1 MQKLLIA
8 NRGEIAVRIARTAAE
23 MGIATVAVY
32 SQDDA
37 ASLHIRKAD
46 EAVALQG
53 SGPAAYLDIA
63 HVVAAATAAGCDA
76 VHPGYGFLSENA
88 AFARACAEAGLTFV
102 GPTPETLALFGDK
115 GRARRL
121 AQRCGVPV
129 LPGTDGPTSL
139 EDARAFFAGLGPG
152 GAVMV
157 KAVAGGGGRGMRP
170 VMQPTDLAAAFERC
184 ASEAQAAF
192 GAGDLYV
199 EQFLPRARHI
209 EVQIVGDGASVV
221 HLWDREC
228 SLQRQRQKV
237 VEIAPADMLPM
248 DLRERLFAAAVSLG
262 QAAAYKSLG
271 TIEFLVEEDRF
282 VFIEGNARLQ
292 VEHTVTEEVTG
303 LDLVRLQLQ
312 IAAGRSLGELRL
324 SQGDVPAP
332 RGHAVQVRVNL
343 ETMAADGSARPAGGL
358 LTAFEPPSGPGVRV
372 DGFGYAGYRTS
383 ARFDS
388 LLAKLIVHVGP
399 DLTREAGLSRAVAK
413 AYRALAEFRLEG
425 SATNIAFLQNL
436 LAQPAVASGDIHTRY
451 IEEQMADLAGV
462 SQAHPRL
469 FFDAAARGA
478 APPAAQKV
486 GYQVD
491 AGDPLAI
498 LALGKQA
505 TQAVVEADEPEGPEG
520 ARPLRAPLQGTV
532 INISVAAGDEVRAGQ
547 ALMIMEAMKMEHVI
561 TAEVSGIVRQ
571 VTVAVGDTV
580 FEDHPLAFLEE
591 AEIAGAGDQDED
603 VIDLDYIR
611 PDLAE
616 VLERHRL
623 TLDAARPDAVAR
635 RRKTGQRT
643 ARENVDDLLD
653 AGSFVEYGPLV
664 VAARRRRHSLDEL
677 VATTPADGMLM
688 GLGSVNGDRFAE
700 DRARCAVLSYDYTV
714 LAGTQGANNHWK
726 LDRMSE
732 LIHRWKLPTVFFTE
746 GGGGRPGDTEGGG
759 YTRGFEFWGRLS
771 GTVPLVGINSG
782 RCFAGN
788 AAILGCCDVIIATK
802 DSALGMG
809 GPAMVE
815 GGGLGVFRPEEI
827 GPIKVMQA
835 NGTIDVL
842 VDDEQAAVVAARQ
855 YLSYFQG
862 PVAHWT
868 CADQRLL
875 RRAIPENRLRVYD
888 IRKLIALIADDGS
901 VLELRPKFGLAMV
914 TAFIRVEGRP
924 MGVFANNPMHIGGA
938 IDSDASDKAARFM
951 QLCEAFDIPL
961 LSLSDTPGNM
971 VGPEAEKTGLIRH
984 CSRLFVI
991 GANLTV
997 PIFSV
1002 ILRKSY
1008 GLGAIAMTGGSYQAA
1023 AFCVSWPTGEFG
1035 GMGLEGSVKLGYRNE
1050 LAAIE
1055 DPGAR
1060 KARFD
1065 EMVAAAYA
1073 GGKAMAR
1080 GSYPALDDVIDPA
1093 DTRRWV
1099 VAGLKALPPVPVRT
1113 EKKLRWIDSW

>member
-1 MQKLLIA
+1 LQKLLIA

-37 ASLHIRKAD
+37 ASLHTRKAD
-46 EAVALQG
+46 EAHGLKG

-63 HVVAAATAAGCDA
+63 GVVAAAKAMACDA

-88 AFARACAEAGLTFV
+88 AFARACAEAGLIFV
-102 GPTPETLALFGDK
+102 GPTPETLELFGDK
-115 GRARRL
+115 GRARAL
-121 AQRCGVPV
+121 AQQCDVPV
-129 LPGTDGPTSL
+129 LPGTDGPTTL
-139 EDARAFFAGLGPG
+139 AQAKAFFEGPG
-152 GAVMV
+152 HGAVMI

-170 VMQPTDLAAAFERC
+170 VVQPTDLEAAYERC
-184 ASEAQAAF
+184 ASEAKAAF
-192 GAGDLYV
+192 GNGDLYL
-199 EQFLPRARHI
+199 ERFMPHARHV
-209 EVQIVGDGASVV
+209 EVQIVGDGKAVG

-237 VEIAPADMLPM
+237 VEIAPADMLPRA
-248 DLRERLFAAAVSLG
+248 LREQLFAAAVRLG
-262 QAAAYKSLG
+262 EAADYQSLG
-271 TIEFLVEEDRF
+271 TMEFLVEGNSF

-303 LDLVRLQLQ
+303 LDLVRIQLE
-312 IAAGRSLGELRL
+312 IAAGRTLGDLGLRQ
-324 SQGDVPAP
+324 SDVPTP
-332 RGHAVQVRVNL
+332 RGHAVQVRINL
-343 ETMAADGSARPAGGL
+343 ETMGPDGSAKPAGGL
-358 LTAFEPPSGPGVRV
+358 LTAFEPPSGPGIRV

-383 ARFDS
+383 TRFDS
-388 LLAKLIVHVGP
+388 LLAKLIVHS
-399 DLTREAGLSRAVAK
+399 AGGLPQAVAK
-413 AYRALAEFRLEG
+413 AYRALGEFRIEG
-425 SATNIAFLQNL
+425 SASNIGFLQTL
-436 LAQPAVASGDIHTRY
+436 LAQPQVARGEVHTRF
-451 IEEQMADLAGV
+451 IEERMADLGHAPDT
-462 SQAHPRL
+462 HRKL
-469 FFDAAARGA
+469 YFDATPRAAAGPSTPQR
-478 APPAAQKV
+478 V

-491 AGDPLAI
+491 AADPLAI
-498 LALGKQA
+498 LALGKQETVPSTEDIA
-505 TQAVVEADEPEGPEG
+505 DEAPEGTQA
-520 ARPLRAPLQGTV
+520 LRAPLQGTV
-532 INISVAAGDEVRAGQ
+532 IAIAVAAGDTVRAGQ

-561 TAEVSGIVRQ
+561 AAQVSGIVRQ
-571 VTVAVGDTV
+571 VSVEVGETV

-591 AEIAGAGDQDED
+591 AEIDGGAGAEEEA
-603 VIDLDYIR
+603 IDLDFIR

-623 TLDAARPDAVAR
+623 TFDDARPDAVAR

-643 ARENVDDLLD
+643 ARENIDDLVD
-653 AGSFVEYGPLV
+653 PGSFVEYGPLV

-677 VATTPADGMLM
+677 VKTTPADGMLM
-688 GLGSVNGDRFAE
+688 GLASVNGDRFPE
-700 DRARCAVLSYDYTV
+700 DRARTAVFSYDYTV
-714 LAGTQGANNHWK
+714 LAGTQGGNNHWK
-726 LDRMSE
+726 LDRMAE
-732 LIHRWKLPTVFFTE
+732 LALRWRLPTVFFTE

-759 YTRGFEFWGRLS
+759 FTRGFEYWGKLS
-771 GTVPLVGINSG
+771 GAVPLVGINSG

-842 VDDEQAAVVAARQ
+842 VEDEAEAVAVAKK

-862 PVAHWT
+862 SVADWT

-888 IRKLIALIADDGS
+888 IRKLIELVADEGS

-938 IDSDASDKAARFM
+938 IDSDASDKAARFL
-951 QLCEAFDIPL
+951 QLCEAFDIPV

-1023 AFCVSWPTGEFG
+1023 IFCVSWPTGEFG

-1050 LAAIE
+1050 LAAIA
-1055 DPGAR
+1055 DPAAR
-1060 KARFD
+1060 KAKFD
-1065 EMVAAAYA
+1065 EMVAQAYA
-1073 GGKAMAR
+1073 SGKAMAR
-1080 GSYPALDDVIDPA
+1080 GASPALDDVIDPA
-1093 DTRRWV
+1093 DTRRWIV
-1099 VAGLKALPPVPVRT
+1099 GGLKALPPVPPRT

>member
-1 MQKLLIA
+1 VQKLLIA

-23 MGIATVAVY
+23 MGLPTVAVY
-32 SQDDA
+32 SEDDA
-37 ASLHIRKAD
+37 ASLHTRKTD
-46 EAVALQG
+46 EAAKLAG

-63 HVVAAATAAGCDA
+63 QVVAAARDAGCDA

-88 AFARACAEAGLTFV
+88 AFARACGEAGLTFV
-102 GPTPETLALFGDK
+102 GPTPQTLELFGDK
-115 GRARRL
+115 GRARAL
-121 AQRCGVPV
+121 AIQCGVPV
-129 LPGTDGPTSL
+129 LEGTDGPTSL
-139 EDARAFFAGLGPG
+139 KEAQAFFKSLGKG
-152 GAVMV
+152 AAVMV

-170 VMQPTDLAAAFERC
+170 VLSAEELAPAFERC
-184 ASEAQAAF
+184 ASEAKSAF
-192 GAGDLYV
+192 GNGDLYV
-199 EQFLPRARHI
+199 ERFLARARHI
-209 EVQIVGDGASVV
+209 EVQVVGDGASVS

-237 VEIAPADMLPM
+237 VEIAPADMLAM
-248 DLRERLFAAAVSLG
+248 ALRARLFAAAVSLG
-262 QAAAYKSLG
+262 EAAGYKSLG
-271 TIEFLVEEDRF
+271 TMEFLVDGDTF

-312 IAAGRSLGELRL
+312 IAAGRSLAELALTQDR
-324 SQGDVPAP
+324 VPEP
-332 RGHAVQVRVNL
+332 RGHAVQARVNL
-343 ETMAADGSARPAGGL
+343 ETMAPDGAAKPAGGV

-388 LLAKLIVHVGP
+388 LLAKLIVHAG
-399 DLTREAGLSRAVAK
+399 AGGLSRAVAK
-413 AYRALAEFRLEG
+413 AYRGLSEFRIEG
-425 SATNIAFLQNL
+425 SPSNIAFLQNL
-436 LAQPAVASGDIHTRY
+436 LALPAVAAGEMHTRF
-451 IEEQMADLAGV
+451 IEEHIGELAGAPE
-462 SQAHPRL
+462 AHPKL
-469 FFDAAARGA
+469 YFDAAVRGA
-478 APPAAQKV
+478 APAGAQRV

-491 AGDPLAI
+491 TGDPLAI
-498 LALGKQA
+498 LTLGKQEVE
-505 TQAVVEADEPEGPEG
+505 QAEDAEAEPEGPEG
-520 ARPLRAPLQGTV
+520 TTPLRAPLQGTV
-532 INISVAAGDEVRAGQ
+532 INVSVAVGDAVRAGQ
-547 ALMIMEAMKMEHVI
+547 AVMIMESMKMEHVI
-561 TAEVSGIVRQ
+561 AAEQSGIVREL
-571 VTVAVGDTV
+571 TVEPGDTV
-580 FEDHPLAFLEE
+580 FEGHPLAFLEE
-591 AEIAGAGDQDED
+591 AEVGGGAGAAEEA
-603 VIDLDYIR
+603 VDLDFIR

-616 VLERHRL
+616 ALERHAK
-623 TLDAARPDAVAR
+623 TLDAARPEAVAR

-643 ARENVDDLLD
+643 SRENIDDLVD
-653 AGSFVEYGPLV
+653 PGSFVEYGPLV
-664 VAARRRRHSLDEL
+664 IAARRRRNTIEEL
-677 VATTPADGMLM
+677 IDTTPADGMLM
-688 GLGSVNGDRFAE
+688 GLATINGDKFGEEKARAAVFA
-700 DRARCAVLSYDYTV
+700 YDYTV
-714 LAGTQGANNHWK
+714 LAGTQGGNNHWK

-732 LIHRWKLPTVFFTE
+732 LAHRWKLPTVFFTE

-759 YTRGFEFWGRLS
+759 FTRGFEFWGRLS
-771 GTVPLVGINSG
+771 GTVPLVGVNSG

-842 VDDEQAAVVAARQ
+842 VEDEAEAVATAKK

-862 PVAHWT
+862 TLADWT

-888 IRKLIALIADDGS
+888 VRKVIELIADTGS

-924 MGVFANNPMHIGGA
+924 MGVFANNPMHLGGA
-938 IDSDASDKAARFM
+938 IDSDASDKAARFL
-951 QLCEAFDIPL
+951 QICEAFDIPV

-1023 AFCVSWPTGEFG
+1023 MFAVSWPTGEFG

-1050 LAAIE
+1050 LAAIA
-1055 DPGAR
+1055 DPVAR
-1060 KARFD
+1060 KAKFD

-1073 GGKAMAR
+1073 RGKALSMALA
-1080 GSYPALDDVIDPA
+1080 PALDDVIDPA
-1093 DTRRWV
+1093 DTRRWIL
-1099 VAGLKALPPVPVRT
+1099 AGLKSLPPVPVRT